1 MGWFFET
8 HPFLDLVRP
17 RFIYPIEY
25 AALTCEIVGL
35 AFSIVNT
42 GYLIVKIR
50 HASATHLLIG
60 LLVASVA
67 VSVMIISHM
76 FMFYLTPTPAALT
89 STTWSCLTAQIAFVY
104 VEIEAVRIFVPNVDM
119 RLVNAL
125 RVVNGAVILACAT
138 PSLFRGPI
146 LIDMS
151 VQSPLSAVSVA
162 GPSFLVPGDYHS
174 LVRAAGRNFVAD
186 RFTPDTCECCRS
198 SYVNIFD
205 VSTCAF
211 IAWRIYLLSR
221 QSMQSLGNCDNSSV
235 AVSMVNNAAHAKSA
249 ASRPQRGPVMAQI
262 HRDFAI
268 RVRITVISLLLFLS
282 IVIFSIFAGLW
293 YYYYL
298 YAPIS
303 LENMLYACATVQIGL
318 GVAGPHV
325 AFISVMFYNV
335 GQIVLASQGKLTSRA
350 GSRGSKSGPKS
361 VRTAEKATPPAKTAS
376 AVASEI

>member
-151 VQSPLSAVSVA
+151 VQSPLSAWYQATTTVW
-162 GPSFLVPGDYHS
+162 
-174 LVRAAGRNFVAD
+174 
-186 RFTPDTCECCRS
+186 S